1 MRWSRPVADIP
12 EPHILHAFT
21 PVQASASCSPRVY
34 SGAGVRLIEDGEYR
48 PAGGRASRTEAV
60 RTLGVP
66 EAPEALRT
74 IHIYPQDYEG
84 VQRSP
89 AHTRL
94 DVALAG
100 AQPGDLRG
108 GCIGVVARGSS
119 HLVVRRCEI
128 SNVLFGIYNN
138 RAE

>member
-1 MRWSRPVADIP
+1 M
-12 EPHILHAFT
+12 
-21 PVQASASCSPRVY
+21 QASASFSPRVY
-34 SGAGVRLIEDGEYR
+34 SGVGVRLIEDGEYR

-60 RTLGVP
+60 RTPGVP

-74 IHIYPQDYEG
+74 IHVYPQGYEG

-100 AQPGDLRG
+100 AQPGDLIFVYNGHHPG
-108 GCIGVVARGSS
+108 GVTLRTSGTEEAPIVIR
-119 HLVVRRCEI
+119 
-128 SNVLFGIYNN
+128 
-138 RAE
+138 